1 VTASAQEIATLT
13 RAQAEDFLYAEAAL
27 LDDGRLEEWL
37 ELFTDDAHYWLPP
50 NPSAVD
56 PDSETSLI
64 YDDRHRLADRVWRL
78 TQGPAHAQ
86 IPPSRTQRVI
96 GNVERPVADGEE
108 LVVRSAFSL
117 FEYRKGALRTFAG
130 RCEHRLRHRDDDL
143 GIVLKRVDLV
153 NAEAPIYNLT
163 FVL

>member
-1 VTASAQEIATLT
+1 MAATREAVALS
-13 RAQAEDFLYAEAAL
+13 RAEAEDFLYAEAAL
-27 LDDGRLEEWL
+27 LDEGRLEEWL

-50 NPSAVD
+50 RRDAVD
-56 PDSETSLI
+56 PDDETSLV
-64 YDDRHRLADRVWRL
+64 YDDRHRLGDRIWRL

-96 GNVERPVADGEE
+96 GNVETPVADGDE

-117 FEYRKGALRTFAG
+117 FEYRKGNLRTFAG
-130 RCEHRLRHRDDDL
+130 RCEHRLRPRDGGL